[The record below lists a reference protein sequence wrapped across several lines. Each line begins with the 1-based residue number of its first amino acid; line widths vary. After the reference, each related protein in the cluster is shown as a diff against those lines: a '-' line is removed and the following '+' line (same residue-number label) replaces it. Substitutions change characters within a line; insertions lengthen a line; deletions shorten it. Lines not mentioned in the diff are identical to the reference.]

1 MVASRIVG
9 FPPAAF
15 HVVSPTRPTKI
26 KSYPQPPTSIMAP
39 LHRLLGPSF
48 PQIAVRGLSSLDRLS
63 DLGRTGVE
71 LGSRRMAPVTPAAH
85 FDYLVSHPDHSSCL
99 ESLYTLSLYDELS
112 AAVEEGVGEHRL
124 MTLGNQS
131 SSQLQTGA
139 NQKRGPP
146 TLRRDEDPS

>member
-26 KSYPQPPTSIMAP
+26 KSYPHPPTSIMAP

-48 PQIAVRGLSSLDRLS
+48 PQIAVRGLSSLDRGGLS
-63 DLGRTGVE
+63 GRTGVE
-71 LGSRRMAPVTPAAH
+71 LGSRRMAPLTPAAH
-85 FDYLVSHPDHSSCL
+85 FDYLVSSHPDHSSCL

-112 AAVEEGVGEHRL
+112 AALDGVGELRL
-124 MTLGNQS
+124 IT
-131 SSQLQTGA
+131 
-139 NQKRGPP
+139 RH
-146 TLRRDEDPS
+146 

>member
-48 PQIAVRGLSSLDRLS
+48 PQIAVRGLSSLDRGGLS
-63 DLGRTGVE
+63 GRTGVE
-71 LGSRRMAPVTPAAH
+71 LGSRRMAPLTPAAH

-112 AAVEEGVGEHRL
+112 AAVEEGVGEHRQCL
-124 MTLGNQS
+124 PPPPQEHSCRCLHNYNQ
-131 SSQLQTGA
+131 L
-139 NQKRGPP
+139 
-146 TLRRDEDPS
+146 LV